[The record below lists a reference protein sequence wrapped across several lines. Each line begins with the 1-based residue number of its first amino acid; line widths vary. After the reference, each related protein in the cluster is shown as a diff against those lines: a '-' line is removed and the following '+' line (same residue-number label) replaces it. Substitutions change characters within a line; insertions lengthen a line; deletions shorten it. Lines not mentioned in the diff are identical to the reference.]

1 LKIHTVLTYHE
12 TISLFHIECIDN
24 IWNGVIP
31 LYHTVLPGE
40 TLVQISRDY
49 RLPLAVIIG
58 ANPTINPDVIYVGQR
73 IEIPG
78 LPDPNTIPYKIDV
91 SINNRRL
98 SLYRNNVLQKTY
110 PIAVGR
116 MLFQTPIGNFVVIN
130 RAPNPG
136 GPYGTM
142 WLSLSKEHYGIHG
155 TNDPSS
161 IGKAVSRGCI
171 RMHNHDVE
179 ELADIIPNGTTVS
192 IHP

>member
-1 LKIHTVLTYHE
+1 M
-12 TISLFHIECIDN
+12 
-24 IWNGVIP
+24 

-49 RLPLAVIIG
+49 RLPLAFIVG
-58 ANPTINPDVIYVGQR
+58 ANPTINPDIIYVGQR
-73 IEIPG
+73 IEIPR
-78 LPDPNTIPYKIDV
+78 LPDPNSIPFKIDISV
-91 SINNRRL
+91 NNRTL
-98 SLYRNNVLQKTY
+98 KLYRNNALQKTF

-116 MLFQTPIGNFVVIN
+116 MLYETPIGNFVVVN

-136 GPYGTM
+136 GPFGSM

-179 ELADIIPNGTTVS
+179 ELARTIPNGTAVS
-192 IHP
+192 IHQ